1 MDEPKQ
7 AFVPPEDRPEV
18 KLDPNAPISELRVR
32 DLSAI
37 LGQAVFKKFDIKEPF
52 KEFKDHKLEKFEIKE
67 FKFEKIEKF
76 EKLEHEK
83 WWPDKFI
90 EPPNKFFEPPKLA
103 DGGPVIDPT
112 IGDTLGKLVESVSGL
127 TAQVDAIG
135 KRVEALEKRSR

>member
-1 MDEPKQ
+1 MDESKQ

-37 LGQAVFKKFDIKEPF
+37 LGQAVLKKFDIKEPF

-67 FKFEKIEKF
+67 FKLEKF

-83 WWPDKFI
+83 WWPD
-90 EPPNKFFEPPKLA
+90 KFFEPPKLA

>member
-1 MDEPKQ
+1 MDESKQ

-37 LGQAVFKKFDIKEPF
+37 LGQAVLK
-52 KEFKDHKLEKFEIKE
+52 KFEIKE

-83 WWPDKFI
+83 WWPDKFF

>member
-1 MDEPKQ
+1 MDESKQ

-37 LGQAVFKKFDIKEPF
+37 LGQAVLK
-52 KEFKDHKLEKFEIKE
+52 KFEIKE

-103 DGGPVIDPT
+103 DGGPVVDPT

-127 TAQVDAIG
+127 TAQVDAVG

>member
-1 MDEPKQ
+1 MDEQKQ

-37 LGQAVFKKFDIKEPF
+37 LGQAVLKKFDIKEPF

-83 WWPDKFI
+83 WWPDKH
-90 EPPNKFFEPPKLA
+90 FEPPKFNE
-103 DGGPVIDPT
+103 GGPVIDPT
-112 IGDTLGKLVESVSGL
+112 IGDTLGKLVQSVSGL

>member
-37 LGQAVFKKFDIKEPF
+37 LGQAVLKKFDVKEPF

-67 FKFEKIEKF
+67 FKFEKLEKL

-83 WWPDKFI
+83 WWPD
-90 EPPNKFFEPPKLA
+90 KFFEPPKLA
-103 DGGPVIDPT
+103 DGGPVVDPT

-127 TAQVDAIG
+127 TAQVDAVG

>member
-37 LGQAVFKKFDIKEPF
+37 LGQAVLKKFDIKEPF

-67 FKFEKIEKF
+67 FKSEKIEKF

-83 WWPDKFI
+83 WWPDKF
-90 EPPNKFFEPPKLA
+90 FEPPKLA
-103 DGGPVIDPT
+103 DGGPVVDPT

-127 TAQVDAIG
+127 TAQVDAVG

>member
-1 MDEPKQ
+1 MDESKQ

-37 LGQAVFKKFDIKEPF
+37 LGQAVLKKFDIKEPF

-67 FKFEKIEKF
+67 FKFEKL

-83 WWPDKFI
+83 WWPDKY
-90 EPPNKFFEPPKLA
+90 FEPPKLA
-103 DGGPVIDPT
+103 DGGPVIDPS
-112 IGDTLGKLVESVSGL
+112 IGDTLGKLVQSVSGL
-127 TAQVDAIG
+127 TAQVDALG
-135 KRVEALEKRSR
+135 TRVEALEKRSR

>member
-1 MDEPKQ
+1 MHESKQ

-37 LGQAVFKKFDIKEPF
+37 LGQAVLKKFDIKEPF
-52 KEFKDHKLEKFEIKE
+52 KEFKDHKLEKFE
-67 FKFEKIEKF
+67 KI
-76 EKLEHEK
+76 EHEK

>member
-1 MDEPKQ
+1 MDESKQ

-37 LGQAVFKKFDIKEPF
+37 LGQAVLKKFDIKEPF

-67 FKFEKIEKF
+67 FKSEKIEKF

-83 WWPDKFI
+83 WWPD
-90 EPPNKFFEPPKLA
+90 KFFEPPKLA

>member
-37 LGQAVFKKFDIKEPF
+37 LGQAVLKKFDIKEPF

-67 FKFEKIEKF
+67 FKSEKIEKF

-83 WWPDKFI
+83 WWPD
-90 EPPNKFFEPPKLA
+90 KFFEPPKLA